1 MGIRPVGPGRRDYH
15 LIGNMRCLR
24 PSLHKVRRSI
34 GTLLLSLAI
43 GGLAVGPVSSETLLV
58 TAKLLI
64 EDGKFAEAQGILQ
77 TMLSEGPNP
86 RPEVRY
92 QLAVCHARLG
102 KRDMAEQNLDIVLR
116 TSPDHLPS
124 LHLKSYLLFSS
135 GQYHEALA
143 WAARYLERQPDGGE
157 TRKIAGLARFM
168 LGDKA
173 GAEHDLKRTAEL
185 SPRDFDAHYYL
196 GRIYFERS
204 KLTLA
209 LEEFRKAITLNPRSV
224 KARNHLGQTLEGLT
238 RFDEAM
244 SAYSEAI
251 EFEREGHERS
261 EWPYYNLGSLVLTE
275 GEAAR
280 AVELLEQA
288 LERNSSSVQTRTK
301 LGVALSAASRLQDAE
316 RELRTALRTDPDNA
330 DAHFQLGRV
339 LMKLGQTVEGRR
351 HLARF
356 ERLREP

>member
-1 MGIRPVGPGRRDYH
+1 
-15 LIGNMRCLR
+15 MRCLGSSFR
-24 PSLHKVRRSI
+24 KVRRLI
-34 GTLLLSLAI
+34 GTLLL
-43 GGLAVGPVSSETLLV
+43 GLSIWGLTVGSAFSETLL
-58 TAKLLI
+58 TAAKFLI
-64 EDGKFAEAQGILQ
+64 EEGKFAEAQRILESA
-77 TMLSEGPNP
+77 LSEGPTP
-86 RPEVRY
+86 RPEARY

-102 KRDMAEQNLDIVLR
+102 KRDLAEQNLDIVLR
-116 TSPDHLPS
+116 TSPGHLPS

-135 GQYHEALA
+135 GRYQEALG
-143 WAARYLERQPDGGE
+143 WAARFLERQPDGGE

-168 LGDKA
+168 LGDKV
-173 GAEHDLKRTAEL
+173 GAEHDFKRATEL
-185 SPRDFDAHYYL
+185 RPRDFNAHYYL

-209 LEEFRKAITLNPRSV
+209 LEAFQQAIMLNPRSV

-251 EFEREGHERS
+251 EIEGEGHERS
-261 EWPYYNLGSLVLTE
+261 EWPYYNLGALVLSE
-275 GEAAR
+275 GDASR
-280 AVELLEQA
+280 AVDLLEQA
-288 LERNSSSVQTRTK
+288 LERNSASVQTRTK

-339 LMKLGQTVEGRR
+339 LMKLGQTQEGRR
-351 HLARF
+351 HLSRF